1 MISKIYLVLS
11 LIALCGIIAI
21 VNLFTPTDIGPL
33 GILGFFVLV
42 YIMSVGMVNLFLYG
56 VYRLIYMLLKSNIF
70 QSKERKTNN
79 HNISYFLKYSLVIS
93 FTPLV
98 LIARQSSGGIN
109 LLDIFLLLIIEI
121 IALVYVSKR

>member
-56 VYRLIYMLLKSNIF
+56 VYRLIYMLKSNIF

-79 HNISYFLKYSLVIS
+79 HNILYFLKYSLVIS

-109 LLDIFLLLIIEI
+109 LLDIFLLFIIEI

>member
-56 VYRLIYMLLKSNIF
+56 VYRLIYMLKSNIF

>member
-56 VYRLIYMLLKSNIF
+56 VYRLIYILKFNIF

-98 LIARQSSGGIN
+98 LIAHQSSGGIN

>member
-56 VYRLIYMLLKSNIF
+56 VYRLIYMLKSNIF

-79 HNISYFLKYSLVIS
+79 HNILYFLKYSLVIS

>member
-56 VYRLIYMLLKSNIF
+56 VYRLIYMLKSNIF

-79 HNISYFLKYSLVIS
+79 HNILYFLKYSLVIS

-121 IALVYVSKR
+121 IALVYVLKR

>member
-56 VYRLIYMLLKSNIF
+56 VYRSIYMLKSNIF

>member
-56 VYRLIYMLLKSNIF
+56 VYRLIYMLKSNIL

-79 HNISYFLKYSLVIS
+79 HNILYFLKYSLVIS

-109 LLDIFLLLIIEI
+109 LLDIFLLFIIEI

>member
-56 VYRLIYMLLKSNIF
+56 VYRLIYMLKSNIF

-79 HNISYFLKYSLVIS
+79 HNILYFLKYSLVIS

-98 LIARQSSGGIN
+98 LISRQSSGGIN
-109 LLDIFLLLIIEI
+109 LLDIFLLFIIEI

>member
-56 VYRLIYMLLKSNIF
+56 VYRLIYMLKFNIF

-109 LLDIFLLLIIEI
+109 LFDIFLLLIIEI

>member
-11 LIALCGIIAI
+11 LIALCGIITI

-56 VYRLIYMLLKSNIF
+56 VYRLIYMLKSNIF

-79 HNISYFLKYSLVIS
+79 HNILYFLKYSLVIS

-109 LLDIFLLLIIEI
+109 LLDIFLLFIIEI

>member
-56 VYRLIYMLLKSNIF
+56 VYRLIYMLKSNIF

-79 HNISYFLKYSLVIS
+79 HNVLYFLKYSLVIS

>member
-21 VNLFTPTDIGPL
+21 VNLFTPTDISPL

-56 VYRLIYMLLKSNIF
+56 VYRLIYMLKSNIF

-109 LLDIFLLLIIEI
+109 LLDIFLLFIIEI

>member
-11 LIALCGIIAI
+11 LITLCGIIAI

-33 GILGFFVLV
+33 GIFGFFVLV

-56 VYRLIYMLLKSNIF
+56 VYRLIYILKFNIF